1 MRDISKA
8 ILGRSVPRNPQKIPA
23 YESLRW
29 YPFAV
34 AQSPGKS
41 DADTTQR
48 ASRHGQDR
56 VLSLGLAAYVVL
68 AIAAFSPAPL
78 WDTSRLAS
86 TPFGTYGFGEHASS
100 TPDGQL
106 LVWPNT
112 ARECRARQDQLE
124 SILWA
129 AQASLTMTSRSE
141 RSSCQPRSS
150 RARSLLAIAAAGSPG
165 RRSVKRTSKSTP
177 VTRCTVSTTWRF
189 E

>member
-1 MRDISKA
+1 MPILSAACPFASPSTRRLPTRALPIVAALMRSPLLRTLNLGSAVRDISKA

-56 VLSLGLAAYVVL
+56 VFSLGLAAYVVL
-68 AIAAFSPAPL
+68 AIAAFSPAPS

-106 LVWPNT
+106 LVWLNN
-112 ARECRARQDQLE
+112 ARQMRAGRDQ
-124 SILWA
+124 
-129 AQASLTMTSRSE
+129 
-141 RSSCQPRSS
+141 
-150 RARSLLAIAAAGSPG
+150 
-165 RRSVKRTSKSTP
+165 
-177 VTRCTVSTTWRF
+177 
-189 E
+189 